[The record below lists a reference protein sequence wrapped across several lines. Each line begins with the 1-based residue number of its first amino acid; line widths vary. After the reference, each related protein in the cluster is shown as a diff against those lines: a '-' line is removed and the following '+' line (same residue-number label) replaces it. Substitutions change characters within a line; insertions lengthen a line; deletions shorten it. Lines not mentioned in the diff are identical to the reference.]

1 MDWGTFFTLFPLA
14 VAIGFIAS
22 LLGLGGGVFMTPL
35 LLLGG
40 FVATQPDAAG
50 TSVAAVVFTGIS
62 ASIAYFKRKV
72 IDYRIGLMFMPT
84 AIAGVFLGKWIIQS
98 VDPSWLTIAFGV
110 FLLYPMT
117 MMLLGKTPKDAKAR
131 LKGWSSGVR
140 YYVLVGIIG
149 LAAGVAT
156 KLFGIGGGTVFVP
169 SLVVLLGIDI
179 VTAVATSLFVMVP
192 IALISAITSQAEP
205 ASWMDVGGEGSVQ
218 YAKAGILVIGHRE
231 QIHQKVLRLLE
242 TYRSA
247 LRSSKPRQ
255 PRGDDPNEVTTVY
268 YRLHANVAS
277 DLVTM
282 LPQLVRPD
290 SWKSPQRASIRL
302 RPSGGGNRLRQGGRQ
317 SASFPGN
324 SPEPTDHP
332 STEHVAVVSRE
343 QLVTSIPGQGHSD
356 F

>member
-50 TSVAAVVFTGIS
+50 TSVAAVVFTGLS

-156 KLFGIGGGTVFVP
+156 KLFGTSFPDWFGT
-169 SLVVLLGIDI
+169 LGRS
-179 VTAVATSLFVMVP
+179 AYSLFQIMTLESWSMGIVRPVMEVYP
-192 IALISAITSQAEP
+192 
-205 ASWMDVGGEGSVQ
+205 
-218 YAKAGILVIGHRE
+218 YAWAFFLPFILV
-231 QIHQKVLRLLE
+231 
-242 TYRSA
+242 
-247 LRSSKPRQ
+247 
-255 PRGDDPNEVTTVY
+255 TT
-268 YRLHANVAS
+268 
-277 DLVTM
+277 
-282 LPQLVRPD
+282 
-290 SWKSPQRASIRL
+290 
-302 RPSGGGNRLRQGGRQ
+302 
-317 SASFPGN
+317 F
-324 SPEPTDHP
+324 
-332 STEHVAVVSRE
+332 AVVNLLVGLIVNSMQDAHHEEDNQRTDAYRDEVLARLDSIEAMLAKRE
-343 QLVTSIPGQGHSD
+343 
-356 F
+356 

>member
-1 MDWGTFFTLFPLA
+1 
-14 VAIGFIAS
+14 
-22 LLGLGGGVFMTPL
+22 MTPL

-50 TSVAAVVFTGIS
+50 TSVAAVVFTGLS

-192 IALISAITSQAEP
+192 IALISAITSWTAGTLHWALAVPLILGIIIGAQIGP
-205 ASWMDVGGEGSVQ
+205 RVGQKISKKRIRQIFGIVLL
-218 YAKAGILVIGHRE
+218 YAAVNMIYKGI
-231 QIHQKVLRLLE
+231 
-242 TYRSA
+242 
-247 LRSSKPRQ
+247 
-255 PRGDDPNEVTTVY
+255 
-268 YRLHANVAS
+268 
-277 DLVTM
+277 
-282 LPQLVRPD
+282 
-290 SWKSPQRASIRL
+290 
-302 RPSGGGNRLRQGGRQ
+302 
-317 SASFPGN
+317 
-324 SPEPTDHP
+324 
-332 STEHVAVVSRE
+332 VS
-343 QLVTSIPGQGHSD
+343 L
-356 F
+356 